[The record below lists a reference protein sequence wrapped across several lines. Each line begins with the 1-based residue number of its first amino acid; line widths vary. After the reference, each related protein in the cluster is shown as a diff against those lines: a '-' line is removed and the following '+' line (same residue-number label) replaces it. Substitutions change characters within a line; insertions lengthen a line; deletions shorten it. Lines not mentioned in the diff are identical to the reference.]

1 MSPLHVSFINFPLW
15 YLDNNCLGIIG
26 KEVFRAATKGKLRMS
41 FHCVAVPMLKK
52 IFLEYKHP
60 FAVTYLGISLM
71 AIFLPIAVCKD
82 RLHSLLEK
90 SSLKKL
96 YTENLLLDSSVLD
109 VPLKL
114 NDMHN
119 HPEGD
124 LEDYFVEDMDYSDP
138 EEGFPLVDINHKDE
152 FHFLKE
158 GYEHNSW
165 DLVKCSVYLAPVWF
179 ATEYFSNSALA
190 NTSVASTTILTS
202 TSGLFTLIF
211 GALLGQDS
219 INIAKTIAVIVS
231 MSGVA
236 LTTVGK
242 TWAPDEMLSVSVTAK
257 HSIIGD
263 VFGLLS
269 AVCYGLFTVLLK
281 KSAGSGEKA
290 DMERFFGYLGIFTLF
305 GLWWLV
311 WPLNAVGLEPKFDL
325 PSSASIAETLL
336 LNGFI
341 GSVLCD
347 YLWALSVVWT
357 TPLVATLGM
366 SLTIPLAMIA
376 DMLVHGRRYSVV
388 YILGCIQVFA
398 GFVIANLSDKFSC

>member
-1 MSPLHVSFINFPLW
+1 MVWKYNVG
-15 YLDNNCLGIIG
+15 LGLIG
-26 KEVFRAATKGKLRMS
+26 VFVFVWVASAEVIQ
-41 FHCVAVPMLKK
+41 K
-52 IFLEYKHP
+52 IFVEYKQP

-71 AIFLPIAVCKD
+71 AIFLPIAACKD
-82 RLHSLLEK
+82 WLRGLLEQ

-96 YTENLLLDSSVLD
+96 YTKNLLLDSSVLD
-109 VPLKL
+109 GPLKL

-119 HPEGD
+119 HPEGA
-124 LEDYFVEDMDYSDP
+124 LEDFLIADMDYSDP
-138 EEGFPLVDINHKDE
+138 EEGFPFVDINHRDE
-152 FHFLKE
+152 IHFLEE
-158 GYEHNSW
+158 GFEHNSW
-165 DLVKCSVYLAPVWF
+165 DLVKCSLYLAPIWF

-219 INIAKTIAVIVS
+219 TNIGKMIAVIVS

-242 TWAPDEMLSVSVTAK
+242 TWASDEMLSVSVAAK

-269 AVCYGLFTVLLK
+269 AVCYGLFTV
-281 KSAGSGEKA
+281 
-290 DMERFFGYLGIFTLF
+290 
-305 GLWWLV
+305 
-311 WPLNAVGLEPKFDL
+311 WPLNAVGLEPKLCL
-325 PSSASIAETLL
+325 PSSASIAEIVL

-366 SLTIPLAMIA
+366 LLTIPLAMIA
-376 DMLVHGRRYSVV
+376 DMLVHGRHYSVV

-398 GFVIANLSDKFSC
+398 GFVIATLSDKCSC

>member
-1 MSPLHVSFINFPLW
+1 MVWKYNVG
-15 YLDNNCLGIIG
+15 LGLIG
-26 KEVFRAATKGKLRMS
+26 VFVFVWVASAEVIQ
-41 FHCVAVPMLKK
+41 K
-52 IFLEYKHP
+52 IFVEYKQP

-71 AIFLPIAVCKD
+71 AIFLPIAACKD
-82 RLHSLLEK
+82 WLRGLLEQ

-96 YTENLLLDSSVLD
+96 YTKNLLLDSSVLD
-109 VPLKL
+109 GPLKL

-119 HPEGD
+119 HPEGA
-124 LEDYFVEDMDYSDP
+124 LEDFLIADMDYSDP
-138 EEGFPLVDINHKDE
+138 EEGFPFVDINHRDE
-152 FHFLKE
+152 IHFLEE
-158 GYEHNSW
+158 GFEHNSW
-165 DLVKCSVYLAPVWF
+165 DLVKCSLYLAPIWF

-219 INIAKTIAVIVS
+219 TNIGKMIAVIVS

-242 TWAPDEMLSVSVTAK
+242 TWASDEMLSVSVAAK

-281 KSAGSGEKA
+281 KSAGSGEKT
-290 DMERFFGYLGIFTLF
+290 DMERVFGYLGIFTLF

-311 WPLNAVGLEPKFDL
+311 WPLNAVGLEPKLCL
-325 PSSASIAETLL
+325 PSSASIAEIVL

-366 SLTIPLAMIA
+366 LLTIPLAMIA
-376 DMLVHGRRYSVV
+376 DMLVHGRHYSVV

-398 GFVIANLSDKFSC
+398 GFVIATLSDKCSC

>member
-1 MSPLHVSFINFPLW
+1 
-15 YLDNNCLGIIG
+15 
-26 KEVFRAATKGKLRMS
+26 
-41 FHCVAVPMLKK
+41 
-52 IFLEYKHP
+52 
-60 FAVTYLGISLM
+60 M

-82 RLHSLLEK
+82 RLCSLLEQ

-96 YTENLLLDSSVLD
+96 YTENLLLNDSVLG
-109 VPLKL
+109 VPLKFS
-114 NDMHN
+114 DMHN
-119 HPEGD
+119 PPEGASK
-124 LEDYFVEDMDYSDP
+124 DYSISDMDYSDA
-138 EEGFPLVDINHKDE
+138 EEVFPSVDVNHKDE

-158 GYEHNSW
+158 DYERKSW
-165 DLVKCSVYLAPVWF
+165 DLVKCSLFLAPIWF

-190 NTSVASTTILTS
+190 NTSVASATILTS
-202 TSGLFTLIF
+202 TSGLFTLLF
-211 GALLGQDS
+211 GAFLGQDS
-219 INIAKTIAVIVS
+219 INIAKMIAVIVS

-242 TWAPDEMLSVSVTAK
+242 TWAPDEMLSVSATAK
-257 HSIIGD
+257 NSIIGD

-290 DMERFFGYLGIFTLF
+290 DTERLFGYLGTFTLF

-311 WPLNAVGLEPKFDL
+311 WPLNAVGLEPKFDF
-325 PSSASIAETLL
+325 PSSASITEIVL

-341 GSVLCD
+341 GSLLCD

-376 DMLVHGRRYSVV
+376 DMLVHGRRYSAV

-398 GFVIANLSDKFSC
+398 GFVTANLSDKCSC

>member
-1 MSPLHVSFINFPLW
+1 MVWKYNAGLGLIGAFVFIW
-15 YLDNNCLGIIG
+15 VASA
-26 KEVFRAATKGKLRMS
+26 EVTQ
-41 FHCVAVPMLKK
+41 K
-52 IFLEYKHP
+52 IFVEYKQP

-82 RLHSLLEK
+82 WLCSLLEK
-90 SSLKKL
+90 GSLKKL
-96 YTENLLLDSSVLD
+96 YNENLLLDSVLD

-119 HPEGD
+119 HSEGA
-124 LEDYFVEDMDYSDP
+124 LKGYLTEDMDYNDP

-152 FHFLKE
+152 FHFLEE
-158 GYEHNSW
+158 GYERNSW
-165 DLVKCSVYLAPVWF
+165 DLVKCSLYLAPIWF
-179 ATEYFSNSALA
+179 ATEYCSNSALA

-202 TSGLFTLIF
+202 TSGLFTLLF

-219 INIAKTIAVIVS
+219 INITKMIAVIVS

-242 TWAPDEMLSVSVTAK
+242 TWAPDEMLSVSSTAK

-290 DMERFFGYLGIFTLF
+290 HMERFFGYLGIFTLF

-311 WPLNAVGLEPKFDL
+311 WPLNAVGLEPKFDF
-325 PSSASIAETLL
+325 PSSASVAEIVL
-336 LNGFI
+336 LNGLI
-341 GSVLCD
+341 GSVLSD

-376 DMLVHGRRYSVV
+376 DMLVHGRRYSAV

-398 GFVIANLSDKFSC
+398 GFVIANISDKCSCRRR